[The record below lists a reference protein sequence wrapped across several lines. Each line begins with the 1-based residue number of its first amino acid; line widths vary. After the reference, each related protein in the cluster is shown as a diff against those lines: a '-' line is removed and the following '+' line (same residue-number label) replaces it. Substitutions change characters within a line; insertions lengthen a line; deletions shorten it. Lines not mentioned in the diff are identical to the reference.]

1 MRNVKVLGISVV
13 ILIILFV
20 MIVLINIREPEIPEK
35 PVFII
40 KDQAVKEDLIE
51 REILKIYPNG
61 TQEINIK
68 EIQRLIEEGV
78 YRQNPD
84 GTIELTKDEDT

>member
-1 MRNVKVLGISVV
+1 MRNTKVLGVSVV
-13 ILIILFV
+13 ILIILFA
-20 MIVLINIREPEIPEK
+20 MIVLINIRKPEIPEK

-40 KDQAVKEDLIE
+40 KDPAVKGDLIE
-51 REILKIYPNG
+51 RGILKVYPNG

>member
-1 MRNVKVLGISVV
+1 MRNVKVLGVSVV
-13 ILIILFV
+13 ILIILFA
-20 MIVLINIREPEIPEK
+20 MIVLINIRKPEIPEK

-40 KDQAVKEDLIE
+40 KDPAVKEDLIE
-51 REILKIYPNG
+51 RGILKVYPNG

-78 YRQNPD
+78 YKQNPD